1 MASIESAIVMR
12 ADQWEIARAAGLNP
26 TQTHVLTFIAGRGEK
41 GVRVGTI
48 ATRLGVTQPT
58 ATDWFT
64 ALIRKGMLTKTHDPE
79 DTRAVAVNVT
89 QAGRDIVRGI
99 GLVITATEPS
109 VTPHDLW
116 Y

>member
-1 MASIESAIVMR
+1 
-12 ADQWEIARAAGLNP
+12 
-26 TQTHVLTFIAGRGEK
+26 
-41 GVRVGTI
+41 
-48 ATRLGVTQPT
+48 
-58 ATDWFT
+58 
-64 ALIRKGMLTKTHDPE
+64 MLTKTHDPE